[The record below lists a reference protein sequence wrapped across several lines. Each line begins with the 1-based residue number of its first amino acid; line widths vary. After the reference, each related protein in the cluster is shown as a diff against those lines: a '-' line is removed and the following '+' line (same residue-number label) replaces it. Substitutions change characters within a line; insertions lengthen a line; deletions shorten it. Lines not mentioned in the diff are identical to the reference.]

1 MPVQNLVSAALTPEA
16 KAEVLQKLA
25 DIKSKLNFLITLQ
38 PLNFLCNEIKKSRK
52 FFLTNFF

>member
-16 KAEVLQKLA
+16 KAEVLQKLT

-38 PLNFLCNEIKKSRK
+38 PLNFV
-52 FFLTNFF
+52 